1 MVLFL
6 TTSNLPTNPRLLK
19 ELDLMTKESEI
30 TVILFKL
37 GNWSDAINQSK
48 IKDRPHV
55 NFIEIDVTR
64 ENKLKWALWAI
75 LEKAGRILRPLNKQN
90 LRLNA
95 IAHTRRSMLILLQ
108 AQKMRLKPDYIV
120 AHNLGALYPA
130 YKLSETHNVPFI
142 YDIEDFDPGII
153 VKNGGKNYK
162 PICETLLRKCLPSS
176 SAMTSASPLISQYTL
191 SLLENNQTPHQ
202 VILNS
207 FPSKDF
213 QSPSKKDSN
222 ILSMVW
228 FSQIISF
235 GRGIEQLLD
244 AIKEVNKACINKQIT
259 LRLTLIGDLD
269 SKFNAHVI
277 QPFLYHL
284 QESKVGN
291 EVIVVNI
298 HPPMPQEELHRELA
312 NHDVG
317 LALEP
322 GKDINNE
329 LAISNK
335 IIAYAQAGLYILA
348 TDTSAQRQFMEEEIG
363 RGLICGQNSESI
375 AAGLQKIMKEI
386 TDIQYHSL
394 ERFNKGKSLSWEK
407 ECNKIKEL
415 WKNLGII

>member
-1 MVLFL
+1 
-6 TTSNLPTNPRLLK
+6 
-19 ELDLMTKESEI
+19 MTKESEI

-176 SAMTSASPLISQYTL
+176 SAMAGASPLILNTL
-191 SLLENNQTPHQ
+191 A
-202 VILNS
+202 
-207 FPSKDF
+207 F
-213 QSPSKKDSN
+213 
-222 ILSMVW
+222 
-228 FSQIISF
+228 
-235 GRGIEQLLD
+235 
-244 AIKEVNKACINKQIT
+244 
-259 LRLTLIGDLD
+259 
-269 SKFNAHVI
+269 
-277 QPFLYHL
+277 
-284 QESKVGN
+284 
-291 EVIVVNI
+291 
-298 HPPMPQEELHRELA
+298 
-312 NHDVG
+312 
-317 LALEP
+317 
-322 GKDINNE
+322 
-329 LAISNK
+329 
-335 IIAYAQAGLYILA
+335 
-348 TDTSAQRQFMEEEIG
+348 
-363 RGLICGQNSESI
+363 
-375 AAGLQKIMKEI
+375 
-386 TDIQYHSL
+386 
-394 ERFNKGKSLSWEK
+394 
-407 ECNKIKEL
+407 
-415 WKNLGII
+415 